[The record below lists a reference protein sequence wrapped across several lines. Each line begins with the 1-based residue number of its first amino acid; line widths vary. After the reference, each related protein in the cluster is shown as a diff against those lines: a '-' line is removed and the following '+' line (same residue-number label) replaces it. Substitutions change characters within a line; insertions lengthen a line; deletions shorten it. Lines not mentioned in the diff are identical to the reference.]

1 MTVRSTSIKNSL
13 TLVQLSATGRLSK
26 VTVTDCNES
35 LKLIQKRLQNNFAEK
50 LFRFLEFLL
59 EDDPDPYTLLI
70 SYCCSENSV
79 N

>member
-1 MTVRSTSIKNSL
+1 MTVRSKSFKNSL

-50 LFRFLEFLL
+50 LFRFLEFWL
-59 EDDPDPYTLLI
+59 EDDPNPYTLLI